1 MQRKATERGRQTRT
15 NLLRKRAKDPKGKT
29 ARHPKE
35 RKIKQPK
42 EGKIKQPK
50 EGKIKQ
56 PKEGKIKNPE
66 VRDVAKG
73 EGNCREGRGR
83 KDQATRRGKPRKAIK
98 QRRVRKRLRMPGRER
113 TKKDLEREERNRR

>member
-35 RKIKQPK
+35 R
-42 EGKIKQPK
+42 
-50 EGKIKQ
+50 KIKQ

-98 QRRVRKRLRMPGRER
+98 QRRVRKRLRRPGRER

>member
-1 MQRKATERGRQTRT
+1 MGMQRKATERGRQTRT

-35 RKIKQPK
+35 R
-42 EGKIKQPK
+42 KIKQPK

-98 QRRVRKRLRMPGRER
+98 QRRVRKRA
-113 TKKDLEREERNRR
+113 KDPKGKTARHPK

>member
-35 RKIKQPK
+35 R
-42 EGKIKQPK
+42 
-50 EGKIKQ
+50 KIKQ

>member
-1 MQRKATERGRQTRT
+1 MGEQSCHPPTIKFCSTGMSVMQRKATERGRQTRT

-35 RKIKQPK
+35 RKIKK
-42 EGKIKQPK
+42 
-50 EGKIKQ
+50 
-56 PKEGKIKNPE
+56 PE

-83 KDQATRRGKPRKAIK
+83 KDQATRRGTPRKAIK

-113 TKKDLEREERNRR
+113 TK

>member
-1 MQRKATERGRQTRT
+1 MGNKS
-15 NLLRKRAKDPKGKT
+15 P
-29 ARHPKE
+29 

-113 TKKDLEREERNRR
+113 TKKDLEREERNRRLEIVKEEPAQPVKLACIRR